1 MGLIYAEIELINSA
15 DILFAKKHYIGK
27 EEVKRIKVNALVD
40 SGAMML
46 TINDSIREQ
55 LGLDVE
61 EQRTVQ
67 TADGRIMKL
76 DVVGPIE
83 VRFKNRRSV
92 TQALV
97 MPGDQEV
104 LLGAIPME
112 EMDVLIHPA
121 RQELIIHPDHPY
133 WAQMKLTGIRNCTL
147 VA

>member
-1 MGLIYAEIELINSA
+1 MGLIYAEIELINAA
-15 DILFAKKHYIGK
+15 DIVLVKKHYIG
-27 EEVKRIKVNALVD
+27 EDEIKKTVVSALVD
-40 SGAMML
+40 SGAIML
-46 TINDSIREQ
+46 TINDSIKEQ
-55 LGLDVE
+55 LGLDVC
-61 EQRTVQ
+61 EQRAVQ

-97 MPGDQEV
+97 MPGDEEV

-121 RQELIIHPDHPY
+121 RQELIVHPDHPY
-133 WAQMKLTGIRNCTL
+133 LAQMKLKNLR
-147 VA
+147 

>member
-1 MGLIYAEIELINSA
+1 MGLIYAEIQLINAA
-15 DILFAKKHYIGK
+15 DIVLAKKHFIG
-27 EEVKRIKVNALVD
+27 EDEIKKTVVSVLVD
-40 SGAMML
+40 SGAIML
-46 TINDSIREQ
+46 TINDSIKEQ
-55 LGLDVE
+55 LGLDVS

-97 MPGDQEV
+97 MPGDEEV

-121 RQELIIHPDHPY
+121 RQELIVHPDHPY
-133 WAQMKLTGIRNCTL
+133 LAQMKLKGVR
-147 VA
+147 